1 MSYVLYMNERELV
14 SASTDSTLR
23 LWNGKGGPSLRKFSG
38 HLNEK
43 NFVGL
48 SCEQNFV
55 ACGSETSE
63 VITARSFCLIQTI
76 ICFQHLFPTP
86 ITWRFPKVG
95 SLCRSKSLYTRSF
108 PYPMSTLLNANMIY
122 MCCILKSF
130 QGIILSPTHTILV
143 KLHIYL

>member
-23 LWNGKGGPSLRKFSG
+23 LWNASGGPSVRKFNG

-48 SCEQNFV
+48 SCEQDFV

-63 VITARSFCLIQTI
+63 VGR
-76 ICFQHLFPTP
+76 
-86 ITWRFPKVG
+86 TWLPQSAASV
-95 SLCRSKSLYTRSF
+95 Y
-108 PYPMSTLLNANMIY
+108 
-122 MCCILKSF
+122 IL
-130 QGIILSPTHTILV
+130 
-143 KLHIYL
+143 

>member
-23 LWNGKGGPSLRKFSG
+23 LWNAKGGPSLRKFSG

-48 SCEQNFV
+48 SCEQDFI

-63 VITARSFCLIQTI
+63 VNSAAILQCAISSLLSLLVS
-76 ICFQHLFPTP
+76 CFAVK
-86 ITWRFPKVG
+86 RKSRAG
-95 SLCRSKSLYTRSF
+95 SL
-108 PYPMSTLLNANMIY
+108 
-122 MCCILKSF
+122 
-130 QGIILSPTHTILV
+130 
-143 KLHIYL
+143 